1 MMKGFAGKGDIGKGC
16 PSKSKGG
23 KGSWGPWVGGF
34 ATPLAVAKAVA
45 RKAGKVTYP
54 YYMLVTIMAKV
65 GQKPRPTSETANW
78 FGE

>member
-1 MMKGFAGKGDIGKGC
+1 MGKVVLPNRKVAKAVGDHGWADS
-16 PSKSKGG
+16 P
-23 KGSWGPWVGGF
+23 P
-34 ATPLAVAKAVA
+34 PLAVAKAVAA

-54 YYMLVTIMAKV
+54 YYMLVEILAKV